1 MRFRG
6 HGDTGRTRAPRTVAA
21 GTRARPTAPCR
32 TTTPG
37 VPHAES
43 TDAAKRQAKAGLS
56 APQSERLFNHSLSQA
71 GAGGGGGMSRGRERV
86 VALVDMDCFFM
97 QVEQRLDPQL
107 RGRPCA
113 VVQYTEWQGG
123 GIIAVSYEARAFGV
137 SRGMWA
143 SEARALCPELALA
156 RVPQA
161 RGKADLTRYREASA
175 EVMQVLSRFAAIERA
190 SIDEAYLDLTGS
202 ARHRLR
208 DLRGRPLPAALL
220 PSTFVQGLPG
230 EPGPDPGGKGA
241 HRADPGGKEELR
253 QRGLDEWLASLS
265 FDNPDC
271 PDLQLTMGAVI
282 VEEIRAAVEEATGF
296 RCSAGISH
304 NKTLAKLACGLNK
317 PNRQTLVSA
326 RFVPQL
332 FSKLPVSSVRNLG
345 GKLGTA
351 ITDILGVEYIGELTQ
366 FSETE
371 LQTHF
376 GDKTGSWLY
385 DLCRGIEEEPVKNR
399 YLPQSIGCSKNFPGK
414 LALATQKAVQH
425 WLLQLALELESRL
438 NKDRSQ
444 NHRVARQLM
453 VVIRQQGDTRVSR
466 LCALSRYDAQKMCND
481 AFTLIQN
488 CNMAGAHQAA
498 WSPPLISVQ
507 LSASKFSEP
516 VTLST
521 GITTFL
527 TGDTQPDGTATTSQN
542 TMSCGRARVK
552 FFRSPSKELRQK
564 PASAIESFFQK
575 AAERQLSQAAATTSL
590 STAATAESVVPT
602 SPEHQERTAVGLP
615 VGPASV
621 QCDLESPVKRSPSD
635 ASPTSPYK
643 MLPQEKLPSEATQTP
658 STPPNS
664 RTLLKLQPAMEG
676 NEQNLPPSPELTLL
690 PPASPGDQQRCEK
703 CGQLVLVWEFP
714 EHMDYHFALEL
725 QSSFLEP
732 SPPMASEAAPN
743 AKAVTS
749 RSPAKAKNKPK
760 TPAGSSAK
768 RPKESVTKT
777 LDFFFKPL
785 PP

>member
-1 MRFRG
+1 
-6 HGDTGRTRAPRTVAA
+6 
-21 GTRARPTAPCR
+21 
-32 TTTPG
+32 
-37 VPHAES
+37 
-43 TDAAKRQAKAGLS
+43 
-56 APQSERLFNHSLSQA
+56 
-71 GAGGGGGMSRGRERV
+71 MSRGRERV

-161 RGKADLTRYREASA
+161 RGKADLTRYRDASA

-202 ARHRLR
+202 ARDRLR
-208 DLRGRPLPAALL
+208 ALRGGPVPAAAL

-230 EPGPDPGGKGA
+230 DPDPES
-241 HRADPGGKEELR
+241 RGKEELR
-253 QRGLDEWLASLS
+253 QRGLQEWLALLS

-282 VEEIRAAVEEATGF
+282 VEEIRVAVEEATGF

-332 FSKLPVSSVRNLG
+332 FSQLPVSSIRNLG

-351 ITDILGVEYIGELTQ
+351 ITDILGVEYIGQLTQ

-371 LQTHF
+371 LRTHF
-376 GDKTGSWLY
+376 GDKTGSWLF

-399 YLPQSIGCSKNFPGK
+399 YLPQSIGCSKNFPGRT
-414 LALATQKAVQH
+414 ALATQKAVQH

-466 LCALSRYDAQKMCND
+466 FCALSRYDAQKMCND

-488 CNMAGAHQAA
+488 CNVAGVHQAA
-498 WSPPLISVQ
+498 WSPPLISVH

-516 VTLST
+516 ATLSA
-521 GITTFL
+521 GIATFL
-527 TGDTQPDGTATTSQN
+527 TGDTQPDGTATMSQN
-542 TMSCGRARVK
+542 TTSSGRARVK

-564 PASAIESFFQK
+564 PANAIESFFQK
-575 AAERQLSQAAATTSL
+575 AAEQQPSQAAAAATSL
-590 STAATAESVVPT
+590 PTATTAVSSVPG
-602 SPEHQERTAVGLP
+602 SPEHQERAGVRL
-615 VGPASV
+615 ASV
-621 QCDLESPVKRSPSD
+621 QCDLESPVKQSRSD

-643 MLPQEKLPSEATQTP
+643 RLPCEKLPSDAIQTP
-658 STPPNS
+658 STPPSS
-664 RTLLKLQPAMEG
+664 RTLLKLQPTMEG
-676 NEQNLPPSPELTLL
+676 NEQNLPPSPELVLL
-690 PPASPGDQQRCEK
+690 PPASPGDQQCCDK

-725 QSSFLEP
+725 QSSFLKH
-732 SPPMASEAAPN
+732 SAPMAPAAAPN
-743 AKAVTS
+743 PQAEGS

-768 RPKESVTKT
+768 RPKEGVTRT
-777 LDFFFKPL
+777 LDFFFKRL

>member
-1 MRFRG
+1 
-6 HGDTGRTRAPRTVAA
+6 
-21 GTRARPTAPCR
+21 
-32 TTTPG
+32 
-37 VPHAES
+37 
-43 TDAAKRQAKAGLS
+43 
-56 APQSERLFNHSLSQA
+56 
-71 GAGGGGGMSRGRERV
+71 MSRGRERV
-86 VALVDMDCFFM
+86 VALIDMDCFFM

-161 RGKADLTRYREASA
+161 RGKADLTR
-175 EVMQVLSRFAAIERA
+175 
-190 SIDEAYLDLTGS
+190 
-202 ARHRLR
+202 
-208 DLRGRPLPAALL
+208 
-220 PSTFVQGLPG
+220 TFVQGLPG
-230 EPGPDPGGKGA
+230 EPGPEPGGKGTHQFPLPGKGTHRLLYLPRSKGVVNGAPRSA
-241 HRADPGGKEELR
+241 HIVSPRDPLCVPFLEELR
-253 QRGLDEWLASLS
+253 QRGLHEWLASLS

-271 PDLQLTMGAVI
+271 PDLLLTMGAVI
-282 VEEIRAAVEEATGF
+282 VEEIRVAVEAATGF

-332 FSKLPVSSVRNLG
+332 FSQLPVSSIRNLG

-414 LALATQKAVQH
+414 TALATQKAVQH
-425 WLLQLALELESRL
+425 WLLQMALELESRL
-438 NKDRSQ
+438 TKDRSQ

-453 VVIRQQGDTRVSR
+453 VVVRQQGDTRVSR
-466 LCALSRYDAQKMCND
+466 LCALTRYDAQKMCND

-488 CNMAGAHQAA
+488 CNLAGAHQAA

-516 VTLST
+516 ATLSA
-521 GITTFL
+521 GIATFL
-527 TGDTQPDGTATTSQN
+527 TGDTQPDGTASQSS
-542 TMSCGRARVK
+542 MSAGRARVK

-564 PASAIESFFQK
+564 PANAIESFFQK
-575 AAERQLSQAAATTSL
+575 AAERQPSQAAAASSL
-590 STAATAESVVPT
+590 PTAATAESPVPS
-602 SPEHQERTAVGLP
+602 SPEHQERAGIGL
-615 VGPASV
+615 ASV
-621 QCDLESPVKRSPSD
+621 QCDLESPVKQSPSD
-635 ASPTSPYK
+635 ASPTSPYNR
-643 MLPQEKLPSEATQTP
+643 LSWEKLPSDATETP
-658 STPPNS
+658 SAPPS
-664 RTLLKLQPAMEG
+664 PKTLLKLQPSMEG
-676 NEQNLPPSPELTLL
+676 NEQNLPPSPELAPL
-690 PPASPGDQQRCEK
+690 PPASPGDQQHCEK

-732 SPPMASEAAPN
+732 SSPMAPAAVSSS
-743 AKAVTS
+743 KAVAS

-768 RPKESVTKT
+768 RPKEGVTGT
-777 LDFFFKPL
+777 LDLFFKRL

>member
-1 MRFRG
+1 MRLG
-6 HGDTGRTRAPRTVAA
+6 QHGDTGRTRAPRTVAA
-21 GTRARPTAPCR
+21 GTRARPAAPWR

-43 TDAAKRQAKAGLS
+43 TGAAKRRPKAGLS
-56 APQSERLFNHSLSQA
+56 APASGRLFNHSLSRA
-71 GAGGGGGMSRGRERV
+71 GAAGGGGMSRGRERV

-208 DLRGRPLPAALL
+208 ELRGRPLPAELL

-230 EPGPDPGGKGA
+230 EAGPDPGGKGT
-241 HRADPGGKEELR
+241 HRDDPGGKEELR

-271 PDLQLTMGAVI
+271 PDLQLTMGAII
-282 VEEIRAAVEEATGF
+282 VEEIRVAVEAATGF

-332 FSKLPVSSVRNLG
+332 FSKLPVSSIRNLG

-414 LALATQKAVQH
+414 SALATQKA
-425 WLLQLALELESRL
+425 
-438 NKDRSQ
+438 

-488 CNMAGAHQAA
+488 CNVAGAHQAA

-521 GITTFL
+521 GIATFL

-542 TMSCGRARVK
+542 TTSCGRAGVK
-552 FFRSPSKELRQK
+552 FFRSPSKEFRQK

-575 AAERQLSQAAATTSL
+575 AAERQPQSAAATSL
-590 STAATAESVVPT
+590 PTGATAESAVP
-602 SPEHQERTAVGLP
+602 SSSEHRERAAVGLP
-615 VGPASV
+615 VGLPSV
-621 QCDLESPVKRSPSD
+621 QCDLESPVKQSPSNACP
-635 ASPTSPYK
+635 ASPYER
-643 MLPQEKLPSEATQTP
+643 LPRERLSSEATQTP
-658 STPPNS
+658 STPPSS
-664 RTLLKLQPAMEG
+664 RTLLKLQPAMEE
-676 NEQNLPPSPELTLL
+676 NEQNLPPSPGLTLL
-690 PPASPGDQQRCEK
+690 PPASPSDQQRCEK

-732 SPPMASEAAPN
+732 SPTMAQEAAPS
-743 AKAVTS
+743 AKALAS
-749 RSPAKAKNKPK
+749 RSPAKAKNKLK

-768 RPKESVTKT
+768 RPKEGVTRT

>member
-1 MRFRG
+1 
-6 HGDTGRTRAPRTVAA
+6 
-21 GTRARPTAPCR
+21 
-32 TTTPG
+32 
-37 VPHAES
+37 
-43 TDAAKRQAKAGLS
+43 
-56 APQSERLFNHSLSQA
+56 
-71 GAGGGGGMSRGRERV
+71 MSRGRERV

-175 EVMQVLSRFAAIERA
+175 E
-190 SIDEAYLDLTGS
+190 G
-202 ARHRLR
+202 
-208 DLRGRPLPAALL
+208 LPA
-220 PSTFVQGLPG
+220 
-230 EPGPDPGGKGA
+230 EPGPDPGGKGT
-241 HRADPGGKEELR
+241 HRTQPGGKEACGCWLGLADAAGSSAGLSKKRHIVSPCDPLCVPFLEELR

-271 PDLQLTMGAVI
+271 PDLLLTMGAVI
-282 VEEIRAAVEEATGF
+282 VEEIRVAVEAATGF

-326 RFVPQL
+326 RLVPQL
-332 FSKLPVSSVRNLG
+332 FSQLPVSSIRNLG

-351 ITDILGVEYIGELTQ
+351 ITDILGIEYIGELTQ

-414 LALATQKAVQH
+414 TALATQKAVQH

-488 CNMAGAHQAA
+488 CNVAGAHQAA

-521 GITTFL
+521 GIATFL
-527 TGDTQPDGTATTSQN
+527 TGDTQPDGIATTSQN
-542 TMSCGRARVK
+542 ATSCGRARVK

-564 PASAIESFFQK
+564 PANAIESFFQK
-575 AAERQLSQAAATTSL
+575 AAERQPSQAVAATCL
-590 STAATAESVVPT
+590 PTAATAESPVPS
-602 SPEHQERTAVGLP
+602 SPEHRERAGVGL
-615 VGPASV
+615 ASV
-621 QCDLESPVKRSPSD
+621 QCDLESPVKQSPSD
-635 ASPTSPYK
+635 ASPTSHK
-643 MLPQEKLPSEATQTP
+643 RLPWEKLPSDATQTP
-658 STPPNS
+658 STPPSS

-676 NEQNLPPSPELTLL
+676 NEQNLPPSPELSLL
-690 PPASPGDQQRCEK
+690 PPASPGDQQHCEK

-732 SPPMASEAAPN
+732 SAPMAPEAAPN
-743 AKAVTS
+743 AKAVAS

-768 RPKESVTKT
+768 RPKEGVTRT
-777 LDFFFKPL
+777 LDFFFKRL